1 MNKIFLILMV
11 LVPCMANAQSV
22 QVYKESIAQYRDG
35 YKMSLL
41 KGEDSLSATDTGY
54 LRFYDAD
61 PKYRVRASFEQVSGA
76 APFRLETKH
85 GRIGPQVREYGI
97 VYFNMN
103 GATITL
109 HVYRI
114 VTRPKFRILAR
125 FIKNTDEEI
134 VLFIPFTD
142 RTNNRETFL
151 GGRYL
156 DVSAAGLMSNNVVID
171 FNKACNWH
179 TAYEMGYPYIVLPSV
194 PDRMSPME
202 VNQTR
207 LHPDQPLA
215 QIATIQA
222 NDIPIEI
229 KAGEKIFGHNPGY

>member
-1 MNKIFLILMV
+1 M
-11 LVPCMANAQSV
+11 
-22 QVYKESIAQYRDG
+22 IAQYRDG

-41 KGEDSLSATDTGY
+41 KGKDSLAAEDTGY

-61 PKYRVRASFEQVSGA
+61 PMYRVKATFEQVTGTV
-76 APFRLETKH
+76 PFRMNTKH
-85 GRIGPQVREYGI
+85 GSIGPQVRVYGT

-109 HVYRI
+109 IVYRI

-125 FIKNTDEEI
+125 KINNTDEET

-142 RTNNRETFL
+142 RTNNKETFL

-156 DVSAAGLMSNNVVID
+156 DVSVASLQSGNVIID
-171 FNKACNWH
+171 FNKACNPH
-179 TAYEMGYPYIVLPSV
+179 TAYEKGYPYIVLPSV
-194 PDRMSPME
+194 EDRSSLTE
-202 VNQTR
+202 QINSR
-207 LHPDQPLA
+207 FHPDEPSQFEA
-215 QIATIQA
+215 IQA